1 MKRFFE
7 SSFPGAA
14 LLGWFF
20 AIFVTWNGAIYA
32 DTGAEVRQPWRYLL
46 LHDSYLV
53 DDCPVCGRPSIR
65 EPLRGAFELRL
76 IEINP
81 LFSRYAVE
89 NLNFTAGSNRTYTIK
104 GSGNFQIGGEV
115 ALVQQMEL
123 ELEINDGLATRVCH
137 LKNPSPAVTGRWPMI
152 TLTLEQA
159 DGTFTQNYTLH
170 LAAAPLREIWFST
183 ALGFTAGLGEPG
195 PVSGGDF
202 LSSAGRV
209 VHRSS
214 WFCGVLS
221 PMPPCPDPGLDAT
234 DLLSGGE
241 TAFSI
246 TQDMFSERL
255 GPLGHGDVLG
265 SRGRILYRQ
274 GDLLAAFAPATPA
287 ADAGLDRDDADAV
300 RDEKLKVLRALRPF
314 TPDDVRNKIVRG
326 QYRAGAIEGRAVP
339 GYLDEPGIPEGTTT
353 ETFVSMRVD
362 VDNWRW
368 ARVPF
373 YLRTGKRMQERMS
386 EIVINFRAVPHAIL
400 PGNDAGAVNRLVI
413 RLQPDEGIELHVLA
427 KVPGADMRVKPVK
440 LDLDFAETFKTRQWD
455 AYERLLMDVI
465 SGNLTLFMRRDELDA
480 AWQWIDPIHAAW
492 ATQSDPPKPYSAGT
506 WGPTASSAL
515 IVRDGLCWKEE
526 S

>member
-1 MKRFFE
+1 MAQPPCFDLIFF
-7 SSFPGAA
+7 GGTGDLA
-14 LLGWFF
+14 LRKLLPALYYRHRDTQDCSGWRII
-20 AIFVTWNGAIYA
+20 AVS
-32 DTGAEVRQPWRYLL
+32 RQAL
-46 LHDSYLV
+46 D
-53 DDCPVCGRPSIR
+53 
-65 EPLRGAFELRL
+65 
-76 IEINP
+76 
-81 LFSRYAVE
+81 
-89 NLNFTAGSNRTYTIK
+89 TAGYVEMVHTACKQFIPAKDFDEAVWAAFATRLEYLAIDAT
-104 GSGNFQIGGEV
+104 V
-115 ALVQQMEL
+115 AA
-123 ELEINDGLATRVCH
+123 DYAKLATALADSVERIRVFYLSTAASLFAGIC
-137 LKNPSPAVTGRWPMI
+137 
-152 TLTLEQA
+152 EQ
-159 DGTFTQNYTLH
+159 
-170 LAAAPLREIWFST
+170 LAAADLVTGLSRVVLEKP
-183 ALGFTAGLGEPG
+183 LGFSLASATAINEAVAKIFTEKQIFRIDHYLGKETVQNLIALRFGNSIFEPLWHRAAVRDVQITLAETVG
-195 PVSGGDF
+195 VGDRGEYYDRYGA
-202 LSSAGRV
+202 LRDMVQNHALQLLCILAMEPPSSID
-209 VHRSS
+209 
-214 WFCGVLS
+214 
-221 PMPPCPDPGLDAT
+221 PD
-234 DLLSGGE
+234 E
-241 TAFSI
+241 I
-246 TQDMFSERL
+246 
-255 GPLGHGDVLG
+255 
-265 SRGRILYRQ
+265 
-274 GDLLAAFAPATPA
+274 
-287 ADAGLDRDDADAV
+287 

-339 GYLDEPGIPEGTTT
+339 GYLDESGIPDGTTT

-400 PGNDAGAVNRLVI
+400 PGNDAGNVNRLVI

-480 AWQWIDPIHAAW
+480 AWHWIDPIHAAW
-492 ATQSDPPKPYSAGT
+492 AAQSDPPKPYSSGT

>member
-1 MKRFFE
+1 MAQPPCFDLIFF
-7 SSFPGAA
+7 GGTGDLA
-14 LLGWFF
+14 LRKLLPALYYRHRDTVDCSGWRII
-20 AIFVTWNGAIYA
+20 AVS
-32 DTGAEVRQPWRYLL
+32 RQAL
-46 LHDSYLV
+46 D
-53 DDCPVCGRPSIR
+53 
-65 EPLRGAFELRL
+65 
-76 IEINP
+76 
-81 LFSRYAVE
+81 
-89 NLNFTAGSNRTYTIK
+89 TAGY
-104 GSGNFQIGGEV
+104 V
-115 ALVQQMEL
+115 AMVHEACKQFIPAKDFDEAVWAAFATRL
-123 ELEINDGLATRVCH
+123 EYLAIDATVPADYDKLATALAGSAERIRVFYLSTAASLFAGICD
-137 LKNPSPAVTGRWPMI
+137 N
-152 TLTLEQA
+152 
-159 DGTFTQNYTLH
+159 
-170 LAAAPLREIWFST
+170 LAAAHLVTPLSRVVLEKP
-183 ALGFTAGLGEPG
+183 LGFSLASATAINEAVARIFTEKQIFRIDHYLGKETVQNLIALRFGNSIFEPLWHRAAVRDVQITLAETVG
-195 PVSGGDF
+195 VGDRGEYYDRYGA
-202 LSSAGRV
+202 LRDMVQNHALQLLCILAMEPPSSID
-209 VHRSS
+209 
-214 WFCGVLS
+214 
-221 PMPPCPDPGLDAT
+221 PD
-234 DLLSGGE
+234 E
-241 TAFSI
+241 I
-246 TQDMFSERL
+246 
-255 GPLGHGDVLG
+255 
-265 SRGRILYRQ
+265 
-274 GDLLAAFAPATPA
+274 
-287 ADAGLDRDDADAV
+287 

-339 GYLDEPGIPEGTTT
+339 GYLDEPGIPDGTTT
-353 ETFVSMRVD
+353 ETFVAMRVD

-400 PGNDAGAVNRLVI
+400 PGNDAGNVNRLVI

-480 AWQWIDPIHAAW
+480 AWHWIDPIHSAW

>member
-1 MKRFFE
+1 MAQPPCFDLIFFGGTGDLALRKLLPALYYRHRDTKDC
-7 SSFPGAA
+7 SGWRIIAVSRQALDTAA
-14 LLGWFF
+14 
-20 AIFVTWNGAIYA
+20 Y
-32 DTGAEVRQPWRYLL
+32 
-46 LHDSYLV
+46 
-53 DDCPVCGRPSIR
+53 
-65 EPLRGAFELRL
+65 
-76 IEINP
+76 
-81 LFSRYAVE
+81 VE
-89 NLNFTAGSNRTYTIK
+89 MVHAACKQFIPAKDFDEGIWAQ
-104 GSGNFQIGGEV
+104 F
-115 ALVQQMEL
+115 
-123 ELEINDGLATRVCH
+123 ATR
-137 LKNPSPAVTGRWPMI
+137 
-152 TLTLEQA
+152 LEYLA
-159 DGTFTQNYTLH
+159 IDATVPGDYAK
-170 LAAAPLREIWFST
+170 LAAALTDSAERIRVFYLST
-183 ALGFTAGLGEPG
+183 AASLFAGICDNLAAANLVTSLSRVVLEKPLGFSLASATAINEAVAKIFTERQIFRIDHYLGKETVQNLIALRFGNSIFEPLWHRAAVRDVQITLAETVG
-195 PVSGGDF
+195 VGDRGEYYDRYGA
-202 LSSAGRV
+202 LRDMVQNHALQLLCILAMEPPSSID
-209 VHRSS
+209 
-214 WFCGVLS
+214 
-221 PMPPCPDPGLDAT
+221 PD
-234 DLLSGGE
+234 E
-241 TAFSI
+241 I
-246 TQDMFSERL
+246 
-255 GPLGHGDVLG
+255 
-265 SRGRILYRQ
+265 
-274 GDLLAAFAPATPA
+274 
-287 ADAGLDRDDADAV
+287 

-400 PGNDAGAVNRLVI
+400 PGNDAGNVNRLVI

-480 AWQWIDPIHAAW
+480 AWTWIDPIHAAW
-492 ATQSDPPKPYSAGT
+492 ATQSDPPKAYSAGT

>member
-1 MKRFFE
+1 MAQPPCFDLIFFGGTGDLALRKLLPALYYRHRDTKDCSGWRIIAVSRQALDTAAYIAMVHAACRQFIPAKDFDE
-7 SSFPGAA
+7 AVWAQFATRLEYLAIDATVPGD
-14 LLGWFF
+14 
-20 AIFVTWNGAIYA
+20 YA
-32 DTGAEVRQPWRYLL
+32 
-46 LHDSYLV
+46 
-53 DDCPVCGRPSIR
+53 
-65 EPLRGAFELRL
+65 
-76 IEINP
+76 
-81 LFSRYAVE
+81 
-89 NLNFTAGSNRTYTIK
+89 K
-104 GSGNFQIGGEV
+104 
-115 ALVQQMEL
+115 
-123 ELEINDGLATRVCH
+123 LATALADSAERIRVFYLSTAASLFAGICD
-137 LKNPSPAVTGRWPMI
+137 N
-152 TLTLEQA
+152 
-159 DGTFTQNYTLH
+159 
-170 LAAAPLREIWFST
+170 LAAANLVTGLSRVVLEKP
-183 ALGFTAGLGEPG
+183 LGFSLASATAINEAVARIFTERQIFRIDHYLGKETVQNLIALRFGNSIFEPLWHRAAVRDVQITLAETVG
-195 PVSGGDF
+195 VGDRGEYYDHYGA
-202 LSSAGRV
+202 LRDMVQNHALQLLCILAMEPPSSID
-209 VHRSS
+209 
-214 WFCGVLS
+214 
-221 PMPPCPDPGLDAT
+221 PD
-234 DLLSGGE
+234 E
-241 TAFSI
+241 I
-246 TQDMFSERL
+246 
-255 GPLGHGDVLG
+255 
-265 SRGRILYRQ
+265 
-274 GDLLAAFAPATPA
+274 
-287 ADAGLDRDDADAV
+287 

-314 TPDDVRNKIVRG
+314 TADDVRHKIVRG

-400 PGNDAGAVNRLVI
+400 PGNDAGNVNRLVI

-480 AWQWIDPIHAAW
+480 AWTWIDPIHAAW
-492 ATQSDPPKPYSAGT
+492 AAQSDPPKPYSAGT

>member
-1 MKRFFE
+1 MAQPPCFDLIFFGGTGDLALRKLLPALYYRHRDTKDCSGWRIIAVSRQALDTAGYVAMVHTACQQFIPARDFDETVWTAFATRLEYLAIDATVPADYGKLATALADSAERIRVFYLSTAASLFAGICDNLATANLVTGLSRVVLEKPLGFSLASATAINEAVAKIFTEKQIFRIDHYLGKETVQNLIALRFGN
-7 SSFPGAA
+7 S
-14 LLGWFF
+14 
-20 AIFVTWNGAIYA
+20 IF
-32 DTGAEVRQPWRYLL
+32 
-46 LHDSYLV
+46 
-53 DDCPVCGRPSIR
+53 
-65 EPLRGAFELRL
+65 EPLWHRA
-76 IEINP
+76 
-81 LFSRYAVE
+81 AV
-89 NLNFTAGSNRTYTIK
+89 RD
-104 GSGNFQIGGEV
+104 
-115 ALVQQMEL
+115 VQ
-123 ELEINDGLATRVCH
+123 
-137 LKNPSPAVTGRWPMI
+137 I
-152 TLTLEQA
+152 TLAETVGVGDRGEYYNRYGALR
-159 DGTFTQNYTLH
+159 DMVQNHALQLLCI
-170 LAAAPLREIWFST
+170 LAMEPPSSIDPDEI
-183 ALGFTAGLGEPG
+183 
-195 PVSGGDF
+195 
-202 LSSAGRV
+202 
-209 VHRSS
+209 
-214 WFCGVLS
+214 
-221 PMPPCPDPGLDAT
+221 
-234 DLLSGGE
+234 
-241 TAFSI
+241 
-246 TQDMFSERL
+246 
-255 GPLGHGDVLG
+255 
-265 SRGRILYRQ
+265 
-274 GDLLAAFAPATPA
+274 
-287 ADAGLDRDDADAV
+287 

-339 GYLDEPGIPEGTTT
+339 GYLDEPGIPDGTTT

-400 PGNDAGAVNRLVI
+400 PGNDAGNVNRLVI

-480 AWQWIDPIHAAW
+480 AWQWIDPIHSAW
-492 ATQSDPPKPYSAGT
+492 AAQSDPPKPYSAGT